1 MARKSSNHIK
11 LTDGE
16 RFELERR
23 ARSLTAPHRI
33 VVRAMVILM
42 VAEGQTI
49 SGTARQVSRGRR
61 IVQKWAKRFVRKRLD
76 GLDDAP
82 RSGRPP
88 RFSPGGGD
96 APRQDGMRAA
106 GGTGPVAVAVDMC

>member
-1 MARKSSNHIK
+1 MSRKSSNHIK

-96 APRQDGMRAA
+96 APLCGL
-106 GGTGPVAVAVDMC
+106 

>member
-1 MARKSSNHIK
+1 MARKSTIHIE
-11 LTDGE
+11 LTNE
-16 RFELERR
+16 EQFELERR

-42 VAEGQTI
+42 LAEGQTI
-49 SGTARQVSRGRR
+49 SGTARQVGRGRR
-61 IVQKWAKRFVRKRLD
+61 IVHKWAKRFVRKRLD
-76 GLDDAP
+76 GLNDAP

-96 APRQDGMRAA
+96 VPRQDGVRAA
-106 GGTGPVAVAVDMC
+106 